1 MLSVPFIVRFI
12 TATSDTVFLKLY
24 TVFLKLPYPHKF
36 HIYPLQSFREDL
48 NNGSQNKC

>member
-1 MLSVPFIVRFI
+1 MLSVSFIVRFI
-12 TATSDTVFLKLY
+12 TATSD